1 MPGENCWQRL
11 KKRSDF
17 QRVQK
22 QGQAVKM
29 PALVFL
35 CAPSATND
43 ARLGFTAT
51 KRTVGNAVQRN
62 RAKRRMRGLFE
73 AVLKNAT
80 PPQKDPLDCVMIA
93 RKYILERDFGKM
105 AQELQ
110 TALEKEGFTFDEKNT
125 R

>member
-1 MPGENCWQRL
+1 MPDKNCWQRL

-35 CAPSATND
+35 CAPSATD
-43 ARLGFTAT
+43 DTRLGFTAT

-62 RAKRRMRGLFE
+62 RAKRRMRGLYE
-73 AVLKNAT
+73 DVLKNAV
-80 PPQKDPLDCVMIA
+80 PPQGKPHDCVMIA
-93 RKYILERDFGKM
+93 RKYILERDFSKM

-110 TALEKEGFTFDEKNT
+110 SALEKEGFRFGKENT